1 VEAQLDHAFAIVR
14 KTFGTGIGAGR
25 STASSRPASS
35 AASVE
40 GEVLVTVARTD
51 APLHEIMRTIE
62 QALKER

>member
-1 VEAQLDHAFAIVR
+1 
-14 KTFGTGIGAGR
+14 GTAAPPA
-25 STASSRPASS
+25 ASAPA

-51 APLHEIMRTIE
+51 APLEEIMRTIE